1 MPRHERIYLILA
13 AFFVGSLLIAN
24 IITFK
29 LFSVPL
35 PGDVTV
41 FGQGA
46 VILAAGIIPYPVT
59 FLVTDLISELYGKK
73 RADAVVWTGFW
84 VSLYILVILR
94 IGAWVPPVGTDIRTA
109 EEIQGLYVGVFGQ
122 SSRAIIASMIAY
134 LVAQL
139 IDVRVFH
146 FWKRLTG
153 GRYLWLRN
161 NGSTMFSQ
169 LMDSVLVV
177 TILFWGQLDGGTIIQ
192 IIIASYVFK
201 VLVAALDTPLFYL
214 GVHWLR
220 PHVGDLPL
228 DDHTPAP
235 APAGA
240 SVRDRRSGTA
250 PASDSD
256 PSERAP

>member
-13 AFFVGSLLIAN
+13 VFFVGSLLIAN

-35 PGDVTV
+35 PGELTI
-41 FGQGA
+41 FGQD
-46 VILAAGIIPYPVT
+46 VLVLAAGIIPYPVT

-73 RADAVVWTGFW
+73 RADAVVWAGFW

-94 IGAWVPPVGTDIRTA
+94 LGAWVPPVGTDIRPA
-109 EEIQGLYVGVFGQ
+109 GEIQALYVGVFGQ

-146 FWKRLTG
+146 FWKRFTE
-153 GRYLWLRN
+153 GRHLWLRN

-169 LMDSVLVV
+169 LLDSVLVV
-177 TILFWGQLDGGTIIQ
+177 SILFWGQLSADMIVQ
-192 IIIASYVFK
+192 IIVASYVFK
-201 VLVAALDTPLFYL
+201 VLIAATDTPVFYL
-214 GVHWLR
+214 GVRWLK
-220 PHVGDLPL
+220 PMVGEQ
-228 DDHTPAP
+228 AP
-235 APAGA
+235 GDEPVVVGRAG
-240 SVRDRRSGTA
+240 
-250 PASDSD
+250 
-256 PSERAP
+256 

>member
-1 MPRHERIYLILA
+1 MPLRERIYLVLA
-13 AFFVGSLLIAN
+13 AFFIGSLLIAN

-35 PGDVTV
+35 PWGLEV
-41 FGQGA
+41 FGQDA
-46 VILAAGIIPYPVT
+46 VVLAAGILPYPVT

-84 VSLYILVILR
+84 ISLYILVILR

-109 EEIQGLYVGVFGQ
+109 DEVQALYIGVFGQ

-146 FWKRLTG
+146 FWKRFTDG
-153 GRYLWLRN
+153 KHLWLRN

-177 TILFWGQLDGGTIIQ
+177 TILFWGQLSAEMIVQ
-192 IIIASYVFK
+192 VIIASYVFK
-201 VLVAALDTPLFYL
+201 VLIAATDTPAMYL
-214 GVHWLR
+214 GVRWLR
-220 PHVGDLPL
+220 PLVEGE
-228 DDHTPAP
+228 AR
-235 APAGA
+235 ASEAAG
-240 SVRDRRSGTA
+240 
-250 PASDSD
+250 
-256 PSERAP
+256 

>member
-1 MPRHERIYLILA
+1 MPTHERIYLVLA

-46 VILAAGIIPYPVT
+46 VVLAAGIIPYPVT

-94 IGAWVPPVGTDIRTA
+94 IGAWVPPVGTDVRTA
-109 EEIQGLYVGVFGQ
+109 GEIQGLYVGVFGQ

-192 IIIASYVFK
+192 IIIASYFFK

-228 DDHTPAP
+228 DDHTPTP
-235 APAGA
+235 APTGATVHGGGGATAGPGPDA
-240 SVRDRRSGTA
+240 G
-250 PASDSD
+250 
-256 PSERAP
+256 ERTP